1 MATSRGFILSIRLPT
16 SSIAGANLINRRC
29 YVGFTSKKN
38 PMHRW
43 SSHVSCAKSESSKRT
58 YIQRAIRKYGKDNFE
73 FQVIYQSKDFDRTL
87 NVMEP
92 FFILQ
97 LSTLKPSGY
106 NVSVGGDKTT
116 LGAKHSEETKQ
127 KVVQSRLGRKHSEE
141 TKIKMSASAIQSWT
155 EERRE
160 KARNNRLGYKVSE
173 ETKRKLR
180 GREVTQETR
189 QKMSESLKGRQT
201 SEETRHKRSIAMTG
215 KKLNVSDVN
224 RKAASD
230 RAKERNKPNVQC
242 IHCRALVSVGTLGKW
257 HGQKCKSIDEK
268 PWDQQPQ
275 QGIPQ

>member
-1 MATSRGFILSIRLPT
+1 MSICRDHT
-16 SSIAGANLINRRC
+16 RIYSIYKITNLINLKC
-29 YVGFTSKKN
+29 YIGFTSKKN
-38 PMHRW
+38 PMYRW
-43 SSHVSCAKSESSKRT
+43 SSHVSCAKNESSNRT
-58 YIQRAIRKYGKDNFE
+58 YIQNAIRKYGQDNFQ
-73 FQVIYQSKDFDRTL
+73 FQVIYQSKDMCHTL

-92 FFILQ
+92 LFIRE
-97 LSTLKPSGY
+97 LSTLKPYGY
-106 NVSVGGDKTT
+106 NLSVGGDKTAIGT
-116 LGAKHSEETKQ
+116 KHSEETKQ
-127 KVVQSRLGRKHSEE
+127 KVMQSRLGRKHSEE

-180 GREVTQETR
+180 GREVTQKTR
-189 QKMSESLKGRQT
+189 QKMSESLKGRHT

-224 RKAASD
+224 RKAASE

-242 IHCRALVSVGTLGKW
+242 IHCRKLVSVGILGKW
-257 HGQKCKSIDEK
+257 HGPKCKSLVEK

>member
-1 MATSRGFILSIRLPT
+1 MSICRDHT
-16 SSIAGANLINRRC
+16 RIYSIYKITNLINLKC
-29 YVGFTSKKN
+29 YIGFTSKKN
-38 PMHRW
+38 PMYRW
-43 SSHVSCAKSESSKRT
+43 SSHVSCAKNETAKRT
-58 YIQRAIRKYGKDNFE
+58 YIQRAIRKHGKDNFE
-73 FQVIYQSKDFDRTL
+73 FQVIYQSKDFDHTL

-116 LGAKHSEETKQ
+116 IGIKHSEETKQ
-127 KVVQSRLGRKHSEE
+127 KVMQSRLGRKHSEE

-160 KARNNRLGYKVSE
+160 KARNTRLGYKVSE

-180 GREVTQETR
+180 GREVTQKTR

-201 SEETRHKRSIAMTG
+201 SEETRHKRSISMTG
-215 KKLNVSDVN
+215 KKLNVSEAN
-224 RKAASD
+224 RKSASE

-257 HGQKCKSIDEK
+257 HGQKCKSIAEK
-268 PWDQQPQ
+268 PWDQQQ
-275 QGIPQ
+275 QGTPQ